1 MQLVILWMENA
12 NVYLGLLEPD
22 VRNFAKKDIGDRTAT
37 SHVNA
42 IVLISFVIPLMV
54 VFVDQD
60 IEVIINI

>member
-1 MQLVILWMENA
+1 MENA

-22 VRNFAKKDIGDRTAT
+22 VRNSAKKDIGDRIAT